1 MAKHT
6 MDLTTGP
13 VTKKLLLFM
22 LPILASNLLQQ
33 FYTAADTAV
42 VGKFA
47 SETALAAV
55 GSTSHLTSLLL
66 SLFVGLA
73 TGTNVVCA
81 KYRGAQNEDKLRSC
95 MHTSLLLGL
104 ACGLFLGSVGFALTR
119 PILELMGSPDTVID
133 QSTLYVRIF
142 FLGVPASLLY
152 NFASAILRAH
162 GDTKRPMIILGI
174 SGLMNVLLNLLFVI
188 VLHMDVAGVALA
200 TIISQ
205 YFSMAAALYM
215 LFTPNGEFKMNVKE
229 LKFDSADVGEIV
241 GIGLPTGINSSLY
254 GIANVILQSTVNSF
268 GDVVMAASAASTNVT
283 AFMHIIMG
291 AFSTACVSFTGQ
303 CAGAK
308 KFDRIEKMLVSC
320 IVGSTIGILLYDV
333 VVTIFHR
340 EFLGCFTNNPEVVNI
355 AREKL
360 LLNSWGYLVCCISD
374 PLVGVMRGSGRS
386 TMPTVLNISG
396 ICIPRLL
403 WIFFIFPLNPTFLML
418 NISYPVSWGISTVVQ
433 VCYYLNIRKKIKAE
447 LAI

>member
-1 MAKHT
+1 MSKHT

-22 LPILASNLLQQ
+22 LPILATNLLQQ

-73 TGTNVVCA
+73 TGANVVCA
-81 KYRGAQNEDKLRSC
+81 RYRGARRQENLRKC

-104 ACGLFLGSVGFALTR
+104 ACGLFLGTVGFLLTR
-119 PILELMGSPDTVID
+119 PILVLMGSPENVID

-162 GDTKRPMIILGI
+162 GDTRRPMIILGI

-188 VLHMDVAGVALA
+188 VLRMDVAGVALA

-205 YFSMAAALYM
+205 YFSMVAALLI
-215 LFTPNGEFKMNVKE
+215 LFDPKGEFKLNLRE
-229 LKFDSADVGEIV
+229 LRFDSASVGEIV
-241 GIGLPTGINSSLY
+241 SIGLPAGINSSLY
-254 GIANVILQSTVNSF
+254 GFANVIFQSTVNSF
-268 GDVVMAASAASTNVT
+268 GDVVMAASAASSNVT

-291 AFSTACVSFTGQ
+291 SFSTACVSFTGQ
-303 CAGAK
+303 CVGAK
-308 KFDRIEKMLVSC
+308 KFDRIERMLVC
-320 IVGSTIGILLYDV
+320 CMVGSVAGLLLFDG
-333 VVTIFHR
+333 VVTLFHR
-340 EFLGCFTNNPEVVNI
+340 ELLGCFTNNPEVVSI
-355 AREKL
+355 AMQKL
-360 LLNSWGYLVCCISD
+360 LLNSWGYLPCCISD
-374 PLVGVMRGSGRS
+374 PLVGVMRGTGRS
-386 TMPTVLNISG
+386 AMPTVLNVSG
-396 ICIPRLL
+396 ICIARLL

-418 NISYPVSWGISTVVQ
+418 NISYPVSWAISTILQ
-433 VCYYLNIRKKIKAE
+433 VCYYLRVRKKIKVE
-447 LAI
+447 LAV

>member
-1 MAKHT
+1 MAKHS
-6 MDLTTGP
+6 MDLTTGS

-22 LPILASNLLQQ
+22 LPILATNLLQQ
-33 FYTAADTAV
+33 LYTAADTAV

-81 KYRGAQNEDKLRSC
+81 KCFGARNREKLRVY
-95 MHTSLLLGL
+95 MHTSLVLG
-104 ACGLFLGSVGFALTR
+104 AICGLCLAVAGFALTR
-119 PILELMGSPDTVID
+119 PILVLMGSPKNVID

-142 FLGVPASLLY
+142 FLGVPASLMY

-162 GDTKRPMIILGI
+162 GDTKRPMVILGI
-174 SGLMNVLLNLLFVI
+174 SGLVNVLLNLLFVI
-188 VLHMDVAGVALA
+188 GFHMDVAGVALA

-205 YFSMAAALYM
+205 YFSMAAALYL
-215 LFTPNGEFKMNVKE
+215 LFNPKNEFRMKPRE
-229 LKFDSADVGEIV
+229 LRLEAAAVGQILR
-241 GIGLPTGINSSLY
+241 IGLPAGINSSLY

-268 GDVVMAASAASTNVT
+268 GDVYMAASAASSNVT

-291 AFSTACVSFTGQ
+291 SFTTACVSFAGQ
-303 CAGAK
+303 CSGAK

-320 IVGSTIGILLYDV
+320 IVGSTLSILLFDA
-333 VVTIFHR
+333 VVTLFHR
-340 EFLGCFTNNPEVVNI
+340 ELLGCFTNNPEVVTI
-355 AREKL
+355 AMEKL

-374 PLVGVMRGSGRS
+374 PLVGALRGTGRS
-386 TMPTVLNISG
+386 TMPTVLNVG
-396 ICIPRLL
+396 GVCITRLL
-403 WIFFIFPLNPTFLML
+403 WIFLIFPLNPTFLML
-418 NISYPVSWGISTVVQ
+418 NVCYPVSWGFSTVLQ
-433 VCYYLNIRKKIKAE
+433 VVYYLHCRKKIQAQ
-447 LAI
+447 LA